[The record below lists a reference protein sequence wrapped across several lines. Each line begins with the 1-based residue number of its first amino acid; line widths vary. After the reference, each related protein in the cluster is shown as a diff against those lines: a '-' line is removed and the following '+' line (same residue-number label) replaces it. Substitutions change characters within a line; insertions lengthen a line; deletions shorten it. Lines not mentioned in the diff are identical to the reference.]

1 MAACVHT
8 HTYMCARVR
17 IRVHICACVSTCVHM
32 FTCVRVHICVLETGL
47 PPGRT
52 AMSPSEDPVLTT
64 GQDQGQP
71 RPSRQA
77 AAVRRQGPVSGVG
90 VAAAAQPGSGSGARA
105 AGRRGARTRFSTS
118 SIEGLSDVFSCLC
131 GARGGDAVRPAVRTA
146 RARAEPGSPAPR
158 PESQAP
164 TAGRVGAGPLPPQG
178 AAQTPHPPS
187 LGPQGP
193 CPQPPRV
200 LSVSDVT
207 AHGTGAGASTWQR
220 APGAPRPLA
229 TPTQPRAGQAP
240 SPAWPRR
247 RRS

>member
-1 MAACVHT
+1 
-8 HTYMCARVR
+8 MCARVR

-77 AAVRRQGPVSGVG
+77 AAVRRQGPASGAG

-146 RARAEPGSPAPR
+146 RARAEPGSPALR

-164 TAGRVGAGPLPPQG
+164 TAGWVGAGPLPPQG

-240 SPAWPRR
+240 SPVWPRR